1 MKKNYE
7 NINSLSEIMNDAND
21 FMVDRIRHLNQL
33 EERGIN
39 PYPYK
44 YKEVIHSRFI
54 IENFDNFNEEKIFTV
69 AGRVMLMRNM
79 GNVAF
84 LNIRDQEG
92 DIQIYLNKSALGTL
106 KYEQIKLFDIGDIIG
121 FEGKVFKTKTGEI
134 TIKATDLTFLA
145 KSIRPLPEKYHGIQ
159 DADLRQR
166 HRSLDMIM
174 NNDVRKR
181 FINRARAMTAIRE
194 FMNNLD
200 FVEAET
206 PILDTKYGG
215 GEARPFVTNVNAID
229 CEVFMNVS
237 PELYLKRLMVGGI
250 ERVYTMGRSFRNEGI
265 DRTHYPEFTLF
276 ECYMAYAD
284 YNDMMVLMED
294 LYEYVFL
301 KVNGSTK
308 IVYDN
313 VEIDFKAP
321 WRRATMCDLVKLD
334 TGLDVLNL
342 SKDDI
347 IQALCSKELLIDKN
361 EVSLDFTS
369 MSKGDIIMELFD
381 VYSASKLQQPTFV
394 IDFPAESSP
403 LCKLHRENTD
413 LIERFEPYA
422 FGVELGNAYSELNDP
437 LRQRILLHEQAIKLR
452 AGLETASPMDEEFA
466 VAIDTGM
473 PPAGGLGIGIDRMM
487 MFLTNAYSIKNQQL
501 NYQKLCFDLCV

>member
-7 NINSLSEIMNDAND
+7 NISDLSEIMRDSNELI
-21 FMVDRIRHLNQL
+21 VDRIRHLNQL

-44 YKEVIHSRFI
+44 FKEVIHSRFI
-54 IENFDNFNEEKIFTV
+54 HDNFAHFDEEQLLTV

-79 GNVAF
+79 GNATF

-92 DIQIYLNKSALGTL
+92 DIQVYLSKSNLGPE

-121 FEGKVFKTKTGEI
+121 FEGNVFRTKTGEI
-134 TIKATDLTFLA
+134 TIKAQELSLLT

-174 NNDVRKR
+174 NNDVRER
-181 FINRARAMTAIRE
+181 FINRARAMSAIRE
-194 FMNNLD
+194 FMNGLN

-215 GEARPFVTNVNAID
+215 GEAKPFVTNVNAMD
-229 CEVFMNVS
+229 LEVFMNVS

-284 YNDMMVLMED
+284 YHDMMELMEN

-308 IVYDN
+308 IVYDGI
-313 VEIDFKAP
+313 EIEFKAP
-321 WRRATMCDLVKLD
+321 WKRATMCDLVKLD
-334 TGLDVLNL
+334 TGLDVLNM
-342 SKDDI
+342 SKDEI
-347 IQALCSKELLIDKN
+347 VEAIASKELLINIKEQN
-361 EVSLDFTS
+361 LDIAS
-369 MSKGDIIMELFD
+369 MTKGDIIMELFD
-381 VYSASKLQQPTFV
+381 AYSASKLQQPTFV

-403 LCKLHRENTD
+403 LCKLHRENAD

-422 FGVELGNAYSELNDP
+422 NGVELGNAYSELNDP
-437 LRQRILLHEQAIKLR
+437 LRQRILLHEQASKLR

-466 VAIDTGM
+466 LAIDIGM

-487 MFLTNAYSIKNQQL
+487 MFLTNSYSIKDVIAFPL
-501 NYQKLCFDLCV
+501 IKR

>member
-7 NINSLSEIMNDAND
+7 NISDLNEIMRDSNDLI
-21 FMVDRIRHLNQL
+21 VDRIRHLNQL

-44 YKEVIHSRFI
+44 FKEVIHSRFI
-54 IENFDNFNEEKIFTV
+54 HENFAHFNEGQLLTV

-79 GNVAF
+79 GNATF

-92 DIQIYLNKSALGTL
+92 DIQVYLSKSILGPER
-106 KYEQIKLFDIGDIIG
+106 YEQIKLFDIGDIIG
-121 FEGKVFKTKTGEI
+121 FEGNVFRTKTGEI
-134 TIKATDLTFLA
+134 TIKAQELSLLT

-174 NNDVRKR
+174 NNDVRER
-181 FINRARAMTAIRE
+181 FINRARAMSAIRE
-194 FMNNLD
+194 FMNGLN

-215 GEARPFVTNVNAID
+215 GEAKPFVTNVNAMD
-229 CEVFMNVS
+229 LEVFMNVS

-284 YNDMMVLMED
+284 YHDMMELMEN

-308 IVYDN
+308 IVYDGA
-313 VEIDFKAP
+313 EIEFKAP
-321 WRRATMCDLVKLD
+321 WKRATMCDLVKLD
-334 TGLDVLNL
+334 TGLDVLNM
-342 SKDDI
+342 SKDEI
-347 IQALCSKELLIDKN
+347 VEAIASKELLVNNKEQN
-361 EVSLDFTS
+361 LDIAS
-369 MSKGDIIMELFD
+369 MTKGDIIMELFD
-381 VYSASKLQQPTFV
+381 AYSASKLQQPTFV

-403 LCKLHRENTD
+403 LCKLHRENPD

-422 FGVELGNAYSELNDP
+422 NGVELGNAYSELNDP
-437 LRQRILLHEQAIKLR
+437 LRQRILLHEQASKLR

-466 VAIDTGM
+466 LAIDIGM

-487 MFLTNAYSIKNQQL
+487 MFLTNSYSIKDVIAFPL
-501 NYQKLCFDLCV
+501 IKR